1 MVSLSL
7 FLLTIGSAVAASPPH
22 IIMMVLDDVGWADVG
37 YHGSD
42 FPTPIIDRLATTEG
56 VRLEN
61 YYVQQVCSPTRSAL
75 QTGRYPFRTGMQHFT
90 TLVPGSLAAIP
101 EDVPTIAEA
110 LKEAG
115 YRRHAIGKWHLG
127 YSSWKH
133 TPLGRGYE
141 SYQGYLQGA
150 CDYYNKTIA
159 SGFDFWRNKTA
170 MWEEHSSQ
178 ASPRYSVDAYQ
189 REAQRI
195 LDNHNPSEP
204 LFMYFAHQNVHEPL
218 QYPPEEVYKDNCKH
232 VAHTTPLDRNILCTM
247 MNRLDAA
254 IGEFEAMLKKKGMW
268 ENTVLWV
275 TTDNGGMLPP
285 GAGNGKVG
293 SVSSN
298 FPLRSGKTSL
308 FQGGIRGASFVTG
321 GYLPK
326 NAWNTSVIGLLQHV
340 DIPTTLAS
348 LAGTKLSTNQDGLN
362 VWDTIVSGAPSPRK
376 EVPVNVDTSRL
387 VKAASCRA
395 GHKSEALG
403 GCGEFNALIQGNWKL
418 ISGWSGLYDGYST
431 NDPYHYDLLPTN
443 ASQHYQEV
451 DGRKVWLFDIEEDP
465 TEANNVA
472 NQNLQI
478 VRSMQDRLKDLAS
491 EKQGYRA
498 PQTNLPHV
506 RALPFLHNGTW
517 APFLSSDEVVL
528 QSDDEDT
535 LLV

>member
-1 MVSLSL
+1 
-7 FLLTIGSAVAASPPH
+7 
-22 IIMMVLDDVGWADVG
+22 MMVLDDVGWADVG

-42 FPTPIIDRLATTEG
+42 FPTPVIDRLATTEG

-75 QTGRYPFRTGMQHFT
+75 QTGRYPFRIGMQHVT

-110 LKEAG
+110 LKEVG

-150 CDYYNKTIA
+150 CDYYNKTIGLSTLGKVISLPSWVKELS

-178 ASPRYSVDAYQ
+178 ASPHYSVDAYQ

-195 LDNHNPSEP
+195 LANHNPSEP
-204 LFMYFAHQNVHEPL
+204 LFLYFAHQNVHEPL
-218 QYPPEEVYKDNCKH
+218 QYPPEALYKENCKH

-268 ENTVLWV
+268 ENTVMWV

-285 GAGNGKVG
+285 GMGKALGGAAG

-298 FPLRSGKTSL
+298 FPLRSGKASL

-321 GYLPK
+321 GYLPRS
-326 NAWNTSVIGLLQHV
+326 AWNTSVTGLLQHV

-348 LAGTKLSTNQDGLN
+348 LAGTKLSSNQDGLN
-362 VWDTIVSGAPSPRK
+362 VWDSIVSGAQSPRE
-376 EVPVNVDTSRL
+376 EVPVNVDTSRITQAIGC
-387 VKAASCRA
+387 VA
-395 GHKSEALG
+395 GHTNEALG

-418 ISGWSGLYDGYST
+418 ISGWSGPYDGYST
-431 NDPYHYDLLPTN
+431 NDPYHYDVLPANSST
-443 ASQHYQEV
+443 QHYQEV
-451 DGRKVWLFDIEEDP
+451 DGRKVWLFDLEKDP
-465 TEANNVA
+465 VEMINVA

-478 VRSMQDRLKDLAS
+478 VRSMQDRLKELAS
-491 EKQGYRA
+491 EKQGYRV
-498 PQTNLPHV
+498 PQTNLPHA
-506 RALPFLHNGTW
+506 RSFPFLHNGTW
-517 APFLSSDEVVL
+517 APFLSADEIVL
-528 QSDDEDT
+528 QSDDEAT